1 MGEEEKTFLF
11 CYVGHGVEINKSL
24 NIMMSNGAENDVPSF
39 TFYDIE
45 SELIAMSETSPVVA
59 FLNCNRM
66 DLSGLNR

>member
-1 MGEEEKTFLF
+1 
-11 CYVGHGVEINKSL
+11 
-24 NIMMSNGAENDVPSF
+24 MSNGAENDVPSF